1 MHARPR
7 RGSWDRLTPARGL
20 VVLDDPVV
28 NGGGNCLHG
37 AVQGSVPPEAGRDGL
52 RLHVEVSEG
61 EEWGA
66 CPLRWKFFLSLPTF
80 QVGRGRG
87 PLGDLFS
94 QSAAPDATCVGGGV
108 EADGFLRTS
117 TGSRGADGR
126 GGGRVGQ
133 DAWRRRKV
141 EVLKD

>member
-1 MHARPR
+1 M
-7 RGSWDRLTPARGL
+7 
-20 VVLDDPVV
+20 LDDTVV
-28 NGGGNCLHG
+28 NSGGNCLHG
-37 AVQGSVPPEAGRDGL
+37 AVQGSIPPKAGRDGL
-52 RLHVEVSEG
+52 WLHVEVREG

-66 CPLRWKFFLSLPTF
+66 CPLRSKFCLSLPTF
-80 QVGRGRG
+80 QVGRGRC

-133 DAWRRRKV
+133 DAWRRGQV
-141 EVLKD
+141 EAIKD